1 MGHNSPWPF
10 CRLLKPF
17 EPSLKFYN
25 VTRIPVGVTAHVSSV
40 SYLERAP
47 IRLFAGWPVF
57 RANTCFGLLPRQD
70 SLELPRT
77 DPTHLQSLDTLTRLS
92 DNSLKVRN
100 VFLPRSPDGPW
111 WHLGKQL
118 AATSHPGGPLLSTSL
133 TPPPLVSVTLQEWE
147 DDITKGKILAPLQMK
162 VYLTTPDLNK
172 PDIKPIKLSCHREPW
187 STCLF
192 RLFLKLG

>member
-1 MGHNSPWPF
+1 MQNGRPRGTWFLKTSTISPLWLRAVTNRHPAGLWVMGHNSPWPF

-57 RANTCFGLLPRQD
+57 RANTCFGLLPCQD

-133 TPPPLVSVTLQEWE
+133 TPPPL
-147 DDITKGKILAPLQMK
+147 
-162 VYLTTPDLNK
+162 YL
-172 PDIKPIKLSCHREPW
+172 
-187 STCLF
+187 
-192 RLFLKLG
+192 